1 MRVTLVCTGSIFSH
15 SPDQILALVYALIV
29 AFSRVTDNK
38 HHPGDVAAGA
48 IMGTFLALLSLL
60 RVRQYQR

>member
-1 MRVTLVCTGSIFSH
+1 MRVTLVCSGSIFSH
-15 SPDQILALVYALIV
+15 SPGQILALVYALIV

-60 RVRQYQR
+60 RVREYQR

>member
-1 MRVTLVCTGSIFSH
+1 M
-15 SPDQILALVYALIV
+15 YALIV

-38 HHPGDVAAGA
+38 HHPGDVASGA

-60 RVRQYQR
+60 RVREYQR